1 MRLLFML
8 PPFFIVVLTTATLI
22 LLLLCLA
29 RKKWHKAH
37 NFRKIAMLGLT
48 ILILARPVFLNGN
61 TEMQNSN
68 LAIFFIVDMTSSMTV
83 KDQNNG
89 NNYRYEQVKADINKI
104 VNKYPGSRYSLLI
117 LDNSIYTAMP
127 SSANT
132 DSILT
137 AVKTITPK
145 DSNYGIGT
153 DLGSL
158 FNYVGLRLNS
168 FSQKNPS
175 LHNIVF
181 FFSDGEDNSSE
192 SFSTSIN
199 FKKLVDGGAIFGY
212 GTEDGDIIS
221 KKITTKRTD
230 GATYQKEGCV
240 EYTGNGSYK
249 RDANN
254 CVISKLDENNLKK
267 IADRL
272 GLEYYRRDTDEIPPN
287 AINNIDNKT
296 QSNGNTLTDSYI
308 DTYWL
313 FAMLLL
319 FLLIW
324 DFYRSF
330 NCILLERAKK

>member
-8 PPFFIVVLTTATLI
+8 PPIFIVVLTTAALI

-29 RKKWHKAH
+29 RKKWRKAY
-37 NFRKIAMLGLT
+37 NFRKITMLGLI
-48 ILILARPVFLNGN
+48 ILILARPVFLNGS
-61 TEMQNSN
+61 TEIQNSN
-68 LAIFFIVDMTSSMTV
+68 LAIFFIVDMTSSMAA

-104 VNKYPGSRYSLLI
+104 VNKFPGSRYSLLI

-132 DSILT
+132 DSILA
-137 AVKTITPK
+137 AVKTIAPK

-153 DLGSL
+153 NLGTL

-181 FFSDGEDNSSE
+181 FFSDGEDNSGKP
-192 SFSTSIN
+192 FNTSVN
-199 FKKLVDGGAIFGY
+199 FKKLIDGGAIFGY
-212 GTEDGDIIS
+212 GTEDGDTIHKTYTSI
-221 KKITTKRTD
+221 D
-230 GATYQKEGCV
+230 GSQKEDCV
-240 EYTGNGSYK
+240 HYNGNDGYT

-254 CVISKLDENNLKK
+254 CVISKLDEDNLKK
-267 IADRL
+267 IANKL
-272 GLEYYRRDTDEIPPN
+272 GLEYYRRDADEIPSN
-287 AINNIDNKT
+287 AINNIDNET
-296 QSNGNTLTDSYI
+296 QNNGDALTDGYI
-308 DTYWL
+308 DTYWF

-330 NCILLERAKK
+330 NYILLERVKK